1 MKEYIKER
9 VDMKVSIDVK
19 RFDPEKTN
27 ENTWVQNY
35 KMDIHPSSTVL
46 DALIHVREEIDGTL
60 ALRCACR
67 ASICGSCGMRVNGQ
81 AKLVCKTRIE
91 ELVEEGETLSVEPM
105 GNQPVI
111 KDLIVDIS
119 SFFAKM
125 TQVSPFLQPDS
136 LPEQGEFIASN
147 DSMEKLLT
155 EMNCIMCGLCV
166 SDCTILEVDDTFI
179 GPAALAKASRFVYDP
194 RDDKTEE
201 RLKFLNDEQGGIW
214 DCTRC
219 MQCVEVCPKDVSPM
233 DRIMDLRETAIE
245 IGAKKTHG
253 YDHTNSFEKSV
264 VAHGR
269 LDESRLALESA
280 GIFNLPRLLDLIP
293 VGLRALIKGKL
304 PPLFP
309 HKAEDN
315 KKIKD
320 IAKKIKEME

>member
-1 MKEYIKER
+1 
-9 VDMKVSIDVK
+9 MKVNLSVK
-19 RFDPEKTN
+19 RYDPEKTKDN
-27 ENTWVQNY
+27 NWLEDYQ
-35 KMDIHPSSTVL
+35 MDIHQSSTVL

-60 ALRCACR
+60 GLRCACR
-67 ASICGSCGMRVNGQ
+67 ASICGSCGMKVNGQ
-81 AKLVCKTRIE
+81 AKLVCKTRVE
-91 ELVEEGETLSVEPM
+91 ELSPNGETLLIEPM

-125 TQVSPFLQPDS
+125 EQVSPFLQPDK
-136 LPEQGEFIASN
+136 LPEKGEFIASN

-166 SDCTILEVDDTFI
+166 SDCTVLEVDNSFI

-194 RDDKTEE
+194 RDDKTSE
-201 RLKFLNDEQGGIW
+201 RLNYLNDESGGIW

-219 MQCVEVCPKDVSPM
+219 MQCVEVCPKGVNPM
-233 DRIMDLRETAIE
+233 DRIMDLRESAIE

-253 YDHTNSFEKSV
+253 YHHTNSFEKSV
-264 VAHGR
+264 TAHGR

-280 GIFNLPRLLDLIP
+280 GIFNIFRLLDLVP
-293 VGLRALIKGKL
+293 VGLRALIRGKL

-309 HKAEDN
+309 HKAKDN
-315 KKIKD
+315 R
-320 IAKKIKEME
+320 KIKELAKAIKEKE